1 MLVLADRLFR
11 KVTLRTLRYF
21 QREKKVLEQSISKAA
36 DKVTLKRIREM
47 TFVNA
52 KEILGIIY
60 SSKSGN
66 TRLKW
71 RQTRKKIG
79 KVQGDASSNALVNM
93 VESGVLTQEWVD
105 NYLRASHSR
114 KTSQNIDQPL
124 PSAPWCCCRTYHFSF
139 NTIIIIPQLLN
150 LSLPRLRL
158 QRILRLPIANKYPTV
173 VNQDINP
180 LDRDDCSMIVKEVK
194 GSEGK
199 AYFLIPQDA
208 DDLFII
214 RRILSRDDLVVAG
227 TTRVIKQ
234 EKKYSRPDRGRAN
247 QRQSVASS

>member
-1 MLVLADRLFR
+1 LVVIETTSSLEAFR
-11 KVTLRTLRYF
+11 KFIIVSTCRSFIPESYLKDF
-21 QREKKVLEQSISKAA
+21 EVFPEREEGPGAIYIEAA

-105 NYLRASHSR
+105 NYLKASHSR
-114 KTSQNIDQPL
+114 KTSRTIDRPLQQAHPEHGSNHSTSSGSQPHSPPP
-124 PSAPWCCCRTYHFSF
+124 PSPS
-139 NTIIIIPQLLN
+139 
-150 LSLPRLRL
+150 
-158 QRILRLPIANKYPTV
+158 
-173 VNQDINP
+173 
-180 LDRDDCSMIVKEVK
+180 
-194 GSEGK
+194 
-199 AYFLIPQDA
+199 
-208 DDLFII
+208 
-214 RRILSRDDLVVAG
+214 
-227 TTRVIKQ
+227 TT
-234 EKKYSRPDRGRAN
+234 P
-247 QRQSVASS
+247 ASSSQQVS

>member
-1 MLVLADRLFR
+1 MVIIETTSSLESFR
-11 KVTLRTLRYF
+11 KFIIVSTCRSFIPESYLKDF
-21 QREKKVLEQSISKAA
+21 EVFPEREEGPGAIYIEAA

-105 NYLRASHSR
+105 NYLMASHSR
-114 KTSQNIDQPL
+114 KTSQDTDQSL
-124 PSAPWCCCRTYHFSF
+124 QSA
-139 NTIIIIPQLLN
+139 
-150 LSLPRLRL
+150 
-158 QRILRLPIANKYPTV
+158 AAAPTT
-173 VNQDINP
+173 P
-180 LDRDDCSMIVKEVK
+180 HS
-194 GSEGK
+194 
-199 AYFLIPQDA
+199 
-208 DDLFII
+208 
-214 RRILSRDDLVVAG
+214 
-227 TTRVIKQ
+227 
-234 EKKYSRPDRGRAN
+234 
-247 QRQSVASS
+247 ASSTSSSQSPSSSSSAHPQASHSQ